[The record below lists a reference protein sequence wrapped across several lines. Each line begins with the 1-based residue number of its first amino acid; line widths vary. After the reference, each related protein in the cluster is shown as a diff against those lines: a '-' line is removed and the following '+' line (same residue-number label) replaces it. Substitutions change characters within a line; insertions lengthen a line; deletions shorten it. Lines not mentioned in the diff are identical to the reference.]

1 MLDVL
6 GSPLCAFLPAKQS
19 HNSIYACRAVLMR
32 RQACTLFCGRCGRFE
47 LTRRSSGRVSPLTIP
62 PFVQPS
68 FLLSLCPSR
77 EGGWSGCLSMHRL
90 NAVAKQIL
98 RVQRPRSVSTRLCI
112 RRLRE
117 CARKRSR
124 RPLLSLWQ
132 HGFAGVVK
140 TQVLTSL
147 LTRPLLPCR
156 RAAACQGHLG
166 VGRSLG
172 VEDPPS
178 DPA

>member
-47 LTRRSSGRVSPLTIP
+47 LTRRSSGRASPLTIP
-62 PFVQPS
+62 VFVQPS
-68 FLLSLCPSR
+68 FLLSLCPPR
-77 EGGWSGCLSMHRL
+77 EGGWSGCLSRHRL

-117 CARKRSR
+117 CARTRSQ
-124 RPLLSLWQ
+124 RPLLSLAARIR
-132 HGFAGVVK
+132 G
-140 TQVLTSL
+140 
-147 LTRPLLPCR
+147 R
-156 RAAACQGHLG
+156 RENTGAHLASQQATDA
-166 VGRSLG
+166 VQARCS
-172 VEDPPS
+172 VSRAPWCWTKPWC
-178 DPA
+178 